1 MKEEYKNSAI
11 VKALQ
16 IAGFSDESIEAQIES
31 GDIRIEKSK
40 STAEMDRSER
50 FQERNI
56 DNDKKHIEDLKED
69 EKEDEKDK
77 KDLERDKKAHK
88 EKEERDHDME
98 KALSNNLMKSIEE
111 LPGAFAVAV
120 APLFK
125 GIVDRLNSQDEALK
139 KITNQTPDFR
149 GADINSA
156 ALIEKSLQKD
166 EHGKTSLSITRQRP
180 LVRKLV
186 EKLTDVPN
194 LEKSIQDD
202 ALAYLMDPDA
212 RTVGA
217 NLAMYM
223 YQKENIALEG

>member
-16 IAGFSDESIEAQIES
+16 IAGFTDESIEAQIES

-40 STAEMDRSER
+40 STAEMDRSEK

-56 DNDKKHIEDLKED
+56 DNDKKHIEDLKKD

-77 KDLERDKKAHK
+77 KDLERDKKAHE
-88 EKEERDHDME
+88 EKEERINDME

-125 GIVDRLNSQDEALK
+125 GIVDRLNSQAEELK

-149 GADINSA
+149 GANINSA

-166 EHGKTSLSITRQRP
+166 ENGKTPLSITRQRP

-186 EKLTDVPN
+186 EKITDTPN

-212 RTVGA
+212 RTVGS